1 MSETSNYMFDRN
13 IDLRQVK
20 RFDFIDKAK
29 TLWQGIKF
37 IYKSKTYNGNTI
49 NNDGAVICS
58 GATASQPIYTKWQF
72 VPNAMLADTMASQ
85 YGEDLSGFS
94 GGSLLDVIYAVLSTG
109 DQMGEFP
116 SGWEEFAAWL
126 GGDAAARN
134 QIKHLLNNLE
144 SAGESIICG
153 EREMIIDTLTIADI
167 MAVLGSGTVSGVLNG
182 LLNIEAV
189 GNFLSS
195 IPFDGCLTESGN
207 IAPQIQFGQS
217 LTISVS
223 SNPASTEVIQQ

>member
-1 MSETSNYMFDRN
+1 MSETSNYMFDGK

-20 RFDFIDKAK
+20 KFDFIDRAK

-37 IYKSKTYNGNTI
+37 VYKSKTYDGNTI

-58 GATASQPIYTKWQF
+58 GATASQPIFTKWQF
-72 VPNAMLADTMASQ
+72 VPNAAFANIMASQ

-94 GGSLLDVIYAVLSTG
+94 GGSLFDVIDAVRSTG

-126 GGDAAARN
+126 GGNASAKDT
-134 QIKHLLNNLE
+134 IEYLLNNME

-153 EREMIIDTLTIADI
+153 ESELLIDSVTTNMI
-167 MAVLGSGTVSGVLNG
+167 MAALSDGTVSGVLNG
-182 LLNIEAV
+182 LSNIIAV
-189 GNFLSS
+189 RDFLGSVA
-195 IPFDGCLTESGN
+195 FDGCLTESGN

-217 LTISVS
+217 LTISVG

>member
-1 MSETSNYMFDRN
+1 MSETSNYMFDGK

-37 IYKSKTYNGNTI
+37 VYKSKTYDGNTI

-72 VPNAMLADTMASQ
+72 VPNAAFANIMASQ

-94 GGSLLDVIYAVLSTG
+94 GGSLLDVIYAVLSTR

-126 GGDAAARN
+126 GGDAFARN
-134 QIKHLLNNLE
+134 QIENLLNNLE

-153 EREMIIDTLTIADI
+153 ESEMTIDANTINGI
-167 MAVLGSGTVSGVLNG
+167 MTALGSGTVLGILDGLLGIELVLN
-182 LLNIEAV
+182 
-189 GNFLSS
+189 FLGSVA
-195 IPFDGCLTESGN
+195 FDGCLTESGN

-217 LTISVS
+217 LTISVG

>member
-1 MSETSNYMFDRN
+1 MSERSNYMFDGK

-58 GATASQPIYTKWQF
+58 GVTASQPIYTKWQF
-72 VPNAMLADTMASQ
+72 VPNAAFADAMASQ

-94 GGSLLDVIYAVLSTG
+94 GGSLLDVINAVLSTG
-109 DQMGEFP
+109 NQMVEFP

-126 GGDAAARN
+126 GGDAVARN
-134 QIKHLLNNLE
+134 QIENLLTNLE
-144 SAGESIICG
+144 SAGESIVCG
-153 EREMIIDTLTIADI
+153 GIEMLIDANTINSI
-167 MAVLGSGTVSGVLNG
+167 MDALSVGTVSGVLNG
-182 LLNIEAV
+182 LLNIQAV
-189 GNFLSS
+189 GQFLSS
-195 IPFDGCLTESGN
+195 IPFDECLTESGN
-207 IAPQIQFGQS
+207 FVPQMQFGSS
-217 LTISVS
+217 LTISTGS
-223 SNPASTEVIQQ
+223 SLSSTEVIQQ